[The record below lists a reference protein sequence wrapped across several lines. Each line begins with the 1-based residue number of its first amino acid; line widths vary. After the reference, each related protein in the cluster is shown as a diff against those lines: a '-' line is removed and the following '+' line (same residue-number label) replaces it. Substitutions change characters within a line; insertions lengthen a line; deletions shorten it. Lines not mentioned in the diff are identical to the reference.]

1 MDRIFQI
8 QQRISEIEAF
18 FKSTSIE
25 KPLPSGQ
32 LPQQENEISSFKKAL
47 EEVKNNP
54 VKIDTKNEM
63 ATFPLLPA
71 FSEVLP
77 PLFPSRTSQEGFINP
92 CPTGKISPYA
102 GDDGLDI
109 HCPHGTPVMAAKDGI
124 IVYNDPSG
132 HSCWEGPGND
142 TGAIRIKHN
151 DGSEAWYAHLSERDE
166 NLKPGSEVITG
177 QIIGKSGTANSVPH
191 LHMSIFYSSGGDEGG
206 FMDPFEMADMFKIQ
220 DNNSYKELADKSE
233 TYRTPQSEI
242 IEPPSFEQLNQII
255 GMNKYLNMNMELN
268 QAMSLVDEYE

>member
-1 MDRIFQI
+1 MDRIFEI

-32 LPQQENEISSFKKAL
+32 LPQEENEISSFKKAL
-47 EEVKNNP
+47 EEVKNSP
-54 VKIDTKNEM
+54 VKIDAKNAM
-63 ATFPLLPA
+63 VPFPLLPA

-77 PLFPSRTSQEGFINP
+77 PVFSYRTSQEGFINP

-109 HCPHGTPVMAAKDGI
+109 HCPQGTPVMAAKDGI

-142 TGAIRIKHN
+142 TGVIRIKHN
-151 DGSEAWYAHLSERDE
+151 DGTETWYAHLSERDE
-166 NLKPGSEVITG
+166 NLKPGTEILAG
-177 QIIGKSGTANSVPH
+177 QIIGKSGTANNVPH

-220 DNNSYKELADKSE
+220 DNNSYKDIAGKTDLYGAVQPE
-233 TYRTPQSEI
+233 TPEM
-242 IEPPSFEQLNQII
+242 PSIEQLSQII
-255 GMNKYLNMNMELN
+255 GMNKYLNMNTELN
-268 QAMSLVDEYE
+268 SAMSLIDEYE